1 MSIKAR
7 SCKEGLNLGETKSRY
22 AGKTKNFY
30 CLIVVLLLFTICNL
44 SFEIFGQGSVI
55 NTTFYSKTLMMN
67 RAVQIY
73 LPEGYNQEDNTT
85 RYPVIYWLHY
95 IHGNSNTA
103 PEIFGMLNDLISGN
117 MISPV
122 ILVKPDGSTDKN
134 PWEGD
139 SWYSNSELYG
149 NIEDYIVFDL
159 VEFIDN
165 SYNTIASREKR
176 AIMGHSMGATGA
188 MKFALKHPDVYR
200 GVVSNSGFPDM
211 TKNSQ
216 YIPWIL
222 SENGGAPVHS
232 FNPNAGSITKGFFSR
247 SGAYSPNINNR
258 PYFVDLPLDSMGR
271 WIDSVWN
278 RWLLHD
284 CARLA
289 RNITQES
296 DLAIYFDCGMQDET
310 LAYPFNTGFADAL
323 NKLGLSYKFLSYTG
337 THDASYRWP
346 IGFKFLDSVMNK
358 TVGIFEELPFQPAT
372 FYLYQNYPNPF
383 NPSTKI
389 KYGVMSGEYV
399 SLKVYDIL
407 GDEVAILVS
416 EEKPAGTYEV
426 IWNAAK
432 LPSGVYFYQLKV
444 YPVAGGAGSYTAT
457 KKLLLL
463 K

>member
-1 MSIKAR
+1 MLSAMKSCR
-7 SCKEGLNLGETKSRY
+7 SSAKEG
-22 AGKTKNFY
+22 KTRKYLDFRKP
-30 CLIVVLLLFTICNL
+30 CLILVLLIFTIINL
-44 SFEIFGQGSVI
+44 SFEVFGQGSVI
-55 NTTFYSKTLMMN
+55 DTTFYSKSLMMN

-73 LPEGYNQEDNTT
+73 FPEGYDQQNNTI

-95 IHGNSNTA
+95 IGGNSTTA

-122 ILVKPDGSTDKN
+122 ILVKPDGSTKKN

-165 SYNTIASREKR
+165 SYNTIASRKKR

-200 GVVSNSGFPDM
+200 GVASNSGFLDM

-216 YIPWIL
+216 YISWIL
-222 SENGGAPVHS
+222 SENGGAPVS
-232 FNPNAGSITKGFFSR
+232 NFNPNAGNVTKGLFSR
-247 SGAYSPNINNR
+247 SGAYSPNINNP
-258 PYFVDLPLDSMGR
+258 PYFVDLPLDGMGR

-284 CARLA
+284 CALLA

-296 DLAIYFDCGMQDET
+296 DLSIYFDCGIQDET
-310 LAYPFNTGFADAL
+310 LAYPFNTGFADSL
-323 NKLGLSYKFLSYTG
+323 NKVGLAYEFQSYTG

-346 IGFKFLDSVMNK
+346 ISFKFLDSVMNK
-358 TVGIFEELPFQPAT
+358 TSTNISEDLTNPTEFVF
-372 FYLYQNYPNPF
+372 YQNYPNPF

-389 KYGVMSGEYV
+389 SWRSPIRSIQTVKIFNV
-399 SLKVYDIL
+399 L
-407 GDEVAILVS
+407 GKEIAKLID

-426 IWNAAK
+426 TWKAAN
-432 LPSGVYFYQLKV
+432 LPSGVYFYQIKAGN
-444 YPVAGGAGSYTAT
+444 YVATR
-457 KKLLLL
+457 KMILLR
-463 K
+463 

>member
-1 MSIKAR
+1 
-7 SCKEGLNLGETKSRY
+7 
-22 AGKTKNFY
+22 
-30 CLIVVLLLFTICNL
+30 
-44 SFEIFGQGSVI
+44 
-55 NTTFYSKTLMMN
+55 
-67 RAVQIY
+67 
-73 LPEGYNQEDNTT
+73 
-85 RYPVIYWLHY
+85 
-95 IHGNSNTA
+95 
-103 PEIFGMLNDLISGN
+103 
-117 MISPV
+117 MIQ
-122 ILVKPDGSTDKN
+122 
-134 PWEGD
+134 
-139 SWYSNSELYG
+139 
-149 NIEDYIVFDL
+149 
-159 VEFIDN
+159 
-165 SYNTIASREKR
+165 
-176 AIMGHSMGATGA
+176 
-188 MKFALKHPDVYR
+188 HPDVYR

-232 FNPNAGSITKGFFSR
+232 FNPNAGSVTKGFFSR
-247 SGAYSPNINNR
+247 SGAYSPNINNP

-358 TVGIFEELPFQPAT
+358 TVRIFEELPFQPAT
-372 FYLYQNYPNPF
+372 YYLYQNYPNPF
-383 NPSTKI
+383 NPITTI
-389 KYGVMSGEYV
+389 KYSIPSMGTSFMKFVQ
-399 SLKVYDIL
+399 LKVYDIL
-407 GDEVAILVS
+407 GNEVATLVNK
-416 EEKPAGTYEV
+416 EKPAGTYEV
-426 IWNAAK
+426 K
-432 LPSGVYFYQLKV
+432 FDGSGLTSGIYFYWLKT
-444 YPVAGGAGSYTAT
+444 GGFVDT
-457 KKLLLL
+457 KKFVVL